1 MAKRGRK
8 RKLSEPGGQMVL
20 DLDEGASGRAVR
32 RKRRGVGRPNGKGA
46 GGGRSAARRRGKS
59 IEAASPEGDSADR
72 QALTQESPDATSADT
87 SLTGAAVVDHR
98 VAEDLARRQREI
110 SISEFFAKNRHL
122 LGFDNKRRALLT
134 TVKEA
139 VDNALDA
146 CEEAGI
152 LPEVE
157 IRITQISE
165 DRYCVAVRDNGPG
178 IVKEQIPRI
187 FGKLL
192 YGSKFHRLKMSRGQ
206 QGIGISAAGMYGLLT
221 TGKPV
226 RITSRTGPSRSAH
239 YYEVQID
246 TTKNEPKVVKD
257 EPIDVD
263 WPHGTLVEIE
273 LAGSYMKG
281 RQSVDE
287 YVFQTAIA
295 NPHARIIYRP
305 PNGEVQVFERAS
317 EQLPPP
323 TREIKPHPYGID
335 LGLLIQML
343 RDSHHRTL
351 AGFLQ
356 DEFCRVSAAVARQ
369 ICERAGLAERLRPSR
384 VSLEQAE
391 RLYEAMQKVKVMA
404 PPTDCLAPIGA
415 KQILAGL
422 LQGVKAEFFTA
433 VTRDPAVYR
442 GHPFLVEAGLAYGGQ
457 LPSDDLAKVI
467 RFANRVPLL
476 YQQSACAIYKTVVE
490 TNWRNYGVDQS
501 RGAPPTGPLVIVV
514 HLASV
519 WVPFTSESKEAI
531 ASYDE
536 ICREIKLAL
545 QECGRKLAA
554 FLRKR
559 GRKQKEKQ
567 RRSVFLRYITEIVE
581 AVNAIKPIDKEKF
594 RDDLLKL
601 AKKHTSLA
609 DIELDEEGRPIIREE
624 DQTPEK
630 AGPEVIDETT
640 VVVRR
645 SQEGEE
651 QEPLLELVGSA
662 GSTNDRAKGGRK
674 AG

>member
-8 RKLSEPGGQMVL
+8 RKLSEPGDQMVL

-46 GGGRSAARRRGKS
+46 GGGRSAARRQVES
-59 IEAASPEGDSADR
+59 IEAASSEGDSTDP
-72 QALTQESPDATSADT
+72 QAVTQESPNAASADA

-295 NPHARIIYRP
+295 NPHARITYRP

-317 EQLPPP
+317 DRLPPP

-457 LPSDDLAKVI
+457 LPGDDLAKVI

-490 TNWRNYGVDQS
+490 TNWRNYGLEQS

-645 SQEGEE
+645 SQEGEN